1 MFGPIPTFDPF
12 TPPLPG
18 TTLPITTPSI
28 ANNNNNNNMDTMPG
42 TIDGEQPNFDNM
54 NRAAL

>member
-1 MFGPIPTFDPF
+1 MFGPIPTFDPLQ
-12 TPPLPG
+12 PP
-18 TTLPITTPSI
+18 PITIPPTTT
-28 ANNNNNNNMDTMPG
+28 NNNTTNMDTMPG

>member
-1 MFGPIPTFDPF
+1 MFGPIPTFDPLQ
-12 TPPLPG
+12 PPLPG
-18 TTLPITTPSI
+18 TTLPIPSLI
-28 ANNNNNNNMDTMPG
+28 LQLAMDTMPG